1 MSKAVEQLVNL
12 RRWAVVG
19 ASNDHNKFG
28 RMIFDRMRHAG
39 YEVVPVHPKLTELD
53 DGTPVFPSVEA
64 IQPPVEVVD
73 LVVPPGAT
81 AAVVAQAIQAGAKG
95 VWFQPGSENEEAI
108 AAAEAAGLAVVA
120 HGPCAMVEM
129 RRW

>member
-1 MSKAVEQLVNL
+1 MPNAVQDLVNL

-19 ASNDHNKFG
+19 ASNDHSKFG
-28 RMIFDRMRHAG
+28 RIIFDRLRHAG
-39 YEVVPVHPKLTELD
+39 YDVVPVHPKLTELD
-53 DGTPVFPSVEA
+53 DGTPVFPSVAA

-81 AAVVAQAIQAGAKG
+81 AAVVAQAAKAGAKG
-95 VWFQPGSENEEAI
+95 VWFQPGSEDAEAI
-108 AAAEAAGLAVVA
+108 AAAEAAGLQVVA